1 MSIFWTII
9 GILGL
14 LCWGFSMLA
23 AFLLGQTVMAH
34 AQMQGR
40 DRLLSFLKETWDSLR
55 KGVSNVTD

>member
-23 AFLLGQTVMAH
+23 AFLLGQTVMVH
-34 AQMQGR
+34 AQAQGR
-40 DRLLSFLKETWDSLR
+40 ERLLCFLKETWDNLR
-55 KGVSNVTD
+55 RGESNGAV